1 MAEEGRYREVRD
13 RRLIDYGASLRFLG
27 DREPASPKPM
37 WRLPGILAPLIA
49 VAPLFPARAA
59 TDEIVVTAV
68 PQDDAALNHAAN
80 VYVRRMAEVTEL
92 DQYAHR
98 LKSFCPAVIGMDPQY
113 APPVL
118 ARIREAA
125 AATGSLAEAKA
136 GCTANLAIVFTEDG
150 DALVRA
156 MQKREPR
163 QFDALTIAK
172 RKELFDTGRPVR
184 WWYGIEPAG
193 SDGDRSVE
201 GTVHGWRASLISTGL
216 ALDLSATV
224 VIVDVTRAHGL
235 PLDAISS
242 YAAMVSLAQINDT
255 GNGPHGVASILGL
268 FSPDN
273 PGEAPGQLTP
283 WDRAYL
289 YALYHVA
296 ADRPAWQ
303 QRAAM
308 VGRMRMALRAA
319 PLDGAEPAASERPR

>member
-1 MAEEGRYREVRD
+1 M
-13 RRLIDYGASLRFLG
+13 
-27 DREPASPKPM
+27 
-37 WRLPGILAPLIA
+37 
-49 VAPLFPARAA
+49 
-59 TDEIVVTAV
+59 DEIVVTGV
-68 PQDDAALNHAAN
+68 PQDNAALNHSAS

-98 LKSFCPAVIGMDPQY
+98 LQAFCPAVIGMDPQY
-113 APPVL
+113 VPHVL

-125 AATGSLAEAKA
+125 AATGRLVEAKA

-163 QFDALTIAK
+163 QFDTLTIAK

-193 SDGDRSVE
+193 SDGDKSAE
-201 GTVHGWRASLISTGL
+201 GTLHGWRASLISTGL

-235 PLDAISS
+235 PLDAVSN
-242 YAAMVSLAQINDT
+242 YAAMVSFAQINGT
-255 GNGPHGVASILGL
+255 GNGPGGVASILGL
-268 FSPDN
+268 FSPAN
-273 PGEAPGQLTP
+273 GGGAPHELTP

-289 YALYHVA
+289 YALYHVP

-308 VGRMRMALRAA
+308 VGQMRVALRGAQ
-319 PLDGAEPAASERPR
+319 LGGAEPTAPGKRR